1 MSNLTRTTNCSIYC
15 CTSKIKVP
23 SPTNVVKPTLPK
35 DPVEV
40 ILELT
45 LVVAVILPATST
57 DELTVFTDKIEV
69 PLEFSTD
76 KASPLFPLITT
87 VSEPC

>member
-1 MSNLTRTTNCSIYC
+1 M
-15 CTSKIKVP
+15 
-23 SPTNVVKPTLPK
+23 
-35 DPVEV
+35 
-40 ILELT
+40 
-45 LVVAVILPATST
+45 VAVILPATST
-57 DELTVFTDKIEV
+57 DELRVFTDKIEV

>member
-1 MSNLTRTTNCSIYC
+1 MAICPELDIVP
-15 CTSKIKVP
+15 KISVLLRLNA
-23 SPTNVVKPTLPK
+23 SPTNVVASTLPK
-35 DPVEV
+35 EPVEDK
-40 ILELT
+40 LELT
-45 LVVAVILPATST
+45 LPVAVILPATST
-57 DELTVFTDKIEV
+57 DELTVFTDRIEV